1 MAFKR
6 ALDEWLREE
15 VCPPWQTFLPAFCS
29 TFTPTSSG
37 EAFFRPASSPG
48 EGEAG
53 TQNSPVS
60 FSLVIPLM
68 PTLIDTP
75 AIFCGGKFFHDRLQ
89 WCHMPSD
96 KWIHDVVHGKFLV
109 FVSVPI
115 RRRPPGPLYFSTS
128 DRVALVSAMVRFL
141 GRGIVEC
148 KSTRESGFLF

>member
-1 MAFKR
+1 
-6 ALDEWLREE
+6 
-15 VCPPWQTFLPAFCS
+15 
-29 TFTPTSSG
+29 
-37 EAFFRPASSPG
+37 
-48 EGEAG
+48 
-53 TQNSPVS
+53 
-60 FSLVIPLM
+60 M
-68 PTLIDTP
+68 PSLIDTP

-141 GRGIVEC
+141 ERGIVESRPPGNQGFFSNVFPIL
-148 KSTRESGFLF
+148 KKDGTARVILTLKDLTPMWNIFIFIWTRSKM